1 LSSDE
6 EAKVAMLVKLA
17 GCLKTESRVRMLMA
31 LRKGASR
38 PLDVVK
44 QSGENPSTLY
54 RVVDEMIEAGV
65 VERTEPV
72 QGEVHW
78 RLTDLGVRLVSS
90 VEGAAFPGP
99 TTPRPVKERPWWIHF
114 VVPVIVIA
122 VSGVRAVQSSEA
134 GYVAG
139 GVIFA
144 VAAYF
149 ITKRVLK

>member
-6 EAKVAMLVKLA
+6 EGKVAMMVRLA

-54 RVVDEMIEAGV
+54 RVVDEMMEAGV
-65 VERTEPV
+65 VERTEPA

-78 RLTDLGVRLVSS
+78 RLTDLGVRLLAS
-90 VEGAAFPGP
+90 VEEAAFPGA
-99 TTPRPVKERPWWIHF
+99 TPPKVVKGRPWWIHF
-114 VVPVIVIA
+114 VVPVTVIA
-122 VSGVRAVQSSEA
+122 FSGVRAVQLSEM

-139 GVIFA
+139 GVILAF
-144 VAAYF
+144 AAYF
-149 ITKRVLK
+149 ITRRLLK

>member
-1 LSSDE
+1 
-6 EAKVAMLVKLA
+6 MLVKLA

-65 VERTEPV
+65 VERTEPA

-78 RLTDLGVRLVSS
+78 RLTDLGVRLMASI
-90 VEGAAFPGP
+90 EEAAFPGA
-99 TTPRPVKERPWWIHF
+99 TTPRSVKGRPGWIHF
-114 VVPVIVIA
+114 IVPVIVIA

-139 GVIFA
+139 GVILA
-144 VAAYF
+144 VAAYL

>member
-1 LSSDE
+1 MSSDE
-6 EAKVAMLVKLA
+6 EGKVAMMVKLA

-31 LRKGASR
+31 LQKGASR

-65 VERTEPV
+65 VERTEPA

-78 RLTDLGVRLVSS
+78 RLTGLGVRLLATM
-90 VEGAAFPGP
+90 EEAAFPGA
-99 TTPRPVKERPWWIHF
+99 TPPKVVTERPWWIHF
-114 VVPVIVIA
+114 VAPVIIIA
-122 VSGVRAVQSSEA
+122 FSGVRAVQSSEV

-139 GVIFA
+139 GVILA
-144 VAAYF
+144 LAAYL
-149 ITKRVLK
+149 ITRRMLK